1 MKSTIIIAMVLLS
14 AFCVLAGS
22 GCKHRPDGSTLTSSS
37 PQAVF
42 YRLCDA
48 YQKDDYDAA
57 YDTFSTKM
65 KKAMSEMPEGAIRNA
80 TDLRK
85 AYEKRAD
92 EIKKMAKGATIG
104 ITIMFENYAQ
114 GVITWGDGTTQTVLF
129 TKENGAWKIDLGG
142 TEQTTTVNPAEGSTK
157 PNTPQP

>member
-1 MKSTIIIAMVLLS
+1 MKITIITITLLLS
-14 AFCVLAGS
+14 FFCLLING
-22 GCKHRPDGSTLTSSS
+22 GCKRKPDAPTVTSSS

-48 YQKDDYDAA
+48 YQRDDYDAA
-57 YDTFSTKM
+57 YDTFSAKM

-80 TDLRK
+80 SDLKK

-104 ITIMFENYAQ
+104 ITLLFENYAQ
-114 GVITWGDGTTQTVLF
+114 GVIEWSDGTTQTVVF
-129 TKENGAWKIDLGG
+129 AKENGLWKIDLGG
-142 TEQTTTVNPAEGSTK
+142 AEETTTIKPSEESPK